1 MHYSPGR
8 MSERTQ
14 FAHDLARLV
23 ATWGSDSV
31 ETLEPR
37 MAALLS
43 EITDEQLAVYHERM
57 SSTGGDWDYYPPDPL
72 ARRISRTVMA
82 TVLLPGSGLEN
93 PEALLPAHERNS
105 VLLGNH
111 LSYVDVNVLDH
122 LMSAAGHAEIADRLT
137 TLVGPKVF
145 GEPIRR
151 LASLCF
157 GTIKLP
163 QSTSRASGEAVMSP
177 REVAVLARKTI
188 RAAAGRQRE
197 GDHLLVFPEGSRSR
211 DGQMVRCLAAVA
223 RYLEGDSALVIPWG
237 HHGCEQLFPVEDA
250 QVHPAQ
256 VRMRFGAVCESAR
269 LLELCRG
276 RRQLVADTVG
286 YLIADCV
293 PEAYRG
299 YYGSV
304 TEELREAR
312 EIAHKLSS

>member
-1 MHYSPGR
+1 
-8 MSERTQ
+8 MSQRAD
-14 FAHDLARLV
+14 FARDLARLV
-23 ATWGSDSV
+23 ASWGSDSV
-31 ETLEPR
+31 AALEPQ

-43 EITDEQLAVYHERM
+43 DISDEQLAEYHERM
-57 SSTGGDWDYYPPDPL
+57 SSTGGDWDYYPPDLL

-82 TVLLPGSGLEN
+82 TVLLSGSGIEN
-93 PEALLPAHERNS
+93 PDALAPAHERNA

-122 LMSAAGHAEIADRLT
+122 LMSAAGHTEIADRLT
-137 TLVGPKVF
+137 TLAGPKVF
-145 GEPIRR
+145 SEPIRR

-188 RAAAGRQRE
+188 RAAVERQSE

-250 QVHPAQ
+250 QVHPAR
-256 VRMRFGAVCESAR
+256 VRMRFGAVCESAE

-276 RRQLVADTVG
+276 RRQLVADTAG
-286 YLIADCV
+286 YLIADCL

-299 YYGSV
+299 FYGSV
-304 TEELREAR
+304 HEELREAR